1 MTAVLLALA
10 SAALFGGMTIAVR
23 VGLRDGGDA
32 GGAALATVLVGARR
46 RARRGDRSDTTCIT
60 SGRSSS
66 PVCSRRARS
75 QILFT
80 LGVREIGASRT
91 SVTVGAAPLVAVAIA
106 LVFLGEPLRIP
117 LVVGALAVVAGG
129 VLLAAERDR
138 PGHLRARGLLFAAGA
153 AALFATRD
161 NVVRALHAA
170 REPGDAR
177 LRRRSWRERSWR
189 RCGHGVP
196 PTRREL
202 RRLAPAGVLF
212 GLSYV
217 CLFEAYWRGRVT
229 VVSPLVA
236 TESLWGV
243 ALAALADP
251 ADRGDGAEARARRA
265 ADRRGRSRHRRNS
278 LTQEDDDE
286 RRGGRHDSE
295 CAAPDAGEDEDRDE
309 DAEVARGGSPLATRA
324 VARPSRPP
332 AGRSPC
338 SIRSRNPA
346 TSSSSCAGPSSS
358 RAARVASQL
367 LLGLRIHAET
377 IA

>member
-32 GGAALATVLVGARR
+32 GGAALATVVSALCVTLVAATFRHDVHHVWPFFLAGLLAPGA
-46 RARRGDRSDTTCIT
+46 
-60 SGRSSS
+60 
-66 PVCSRRARS
+66 S

-106 LVFLGEPLRIP
+106 LVFLGEPVHIP
-117 LVVGALAVVAGG
+117 LVIGALAVVAGG

-138 PGHLRARGLLFAAGA
+138 PGHLRSRGLLYAAGA

-161 NVVRALHAA
+161 NVVRALHGHASPETAA
-170 REPGDAR
+170 AATLVAGTVVAALWAR
-177 LRRRSWRERSWR
+177 RA
-189 RCGHGVP
+189 
-196 PTRREL
+196 PTSQEL

-212 GLSYV
+212 GLSYI

-243 ALAALADP
+243 ALAALLIRQTEGMGRKVAV
-251 ADRGDGAEARARRA
+251 GA
-265 ADRRGRSRHRRNS
+265 
-278 LTQEDDDE
+278 LLVVV
-286 RRGGRHDSE
+286 GG
-295 CAAPDAGEDEDRDE
+295 AVIG
-309 DAEVARGGSPLATRA
+309 ATR
-324 VARPSRPP
+324 
-332 AGRSPC
+332 
-338 SIRSRNPA
+338 
-346 TSSSSCAGPSSS
+346 
-358 RAARVASQL
+358 
-367 LLGLRIHAET
+367 
-377 IA
+377 